1 MDLEEMRRMF
11 PLNPQQGADTSAGH
25 EQTALDLGT
34 PITEGNI
41 DAPDG
46 IGPSVPIK
54 DDELG
59 AYRLVPAVDETGA
72 AVSEARAKSTY
83 EKTGQSYGLFETQES
98 AEEYQRTH
106 TGLTGREAIRS
117 ALLLSKGISPE
128 QIAKDKETAK
138 RLGLPTEFVTYGRDD
153 AENEDVARQI
163 SKFKGLVDYASKSPY
178 HAAVVKGDL
187 SQLVQVAQWEQARKE
202 QEDEARRATEKAIRE
217 AGADGEV
224 RAMDELTP
232 AEAFERGRLEDER
245 AQLGLAFA
253 RGEDITEREAALAE
267 KLAPLEKK
275 LTVASGTNPFTPDD
289 RPLSFNDI
297 VEQSYTTARI
307 MQKGALTA
315 GYTALGVMGA
325 GAATGAAAG
334 SVVPG
339 AGTAA
344 GAGAGA
350 LAAAPAAMAGAGAA
364 FTSESTVETFKAEL
378 GSQIMSLRE
387 MKDAD
392 GNPLPR
398 DVIVK
403 AAIPYALAAAG
414 IETIS
419 DTLFLKALKPL
430 GITLDAGG
438 AGTRQMVKAEVQEAL
453 KQSAA
458 TAVKDKNL
466 LSSLRSMDISFSQA
480 AGKAFTDLINNP
492 GLKEMAGRT
501 AFTATQEGTTESV
514 QEALS
519 IAGEEGAK
527 AIANGEGMNFEHEGL
542 TPERMKRITDAG
554 IAGAAGALLFG
565 GAPIFTNGIV
575 SMHRAKA
582 AQNFAQTHADLHAL
596 VENLQ
601 TKSIDPGETGRMLEE
616 MVPDTREQVSI
627 PMAEAYQLY
636 QEGTDILTPLGISP
650 ETAQKDA
657 LLGNSVQVKLSDLH
671 ARLDQPQFEAAATV
685 MERDGSLSAR
695 EAQEAPESLLQKI
708 RQQLDAGT
716 EEQARADGTSFLTL
730 EQRDSFSA
738 AQKALRDEV
747 LQAVKQNPNLMAQ
760 NGGRVSKAE
769 AYVDRLMQLNSRV
782 ALSIARRSGQ
792 DPSQLLRRIFM
803 RGFEPAEQT
812 EAQAEKQ
819 IASELSA
826 MPEKVEPTPAPKP
839 AAKASTSSV
848 PVQPVSQV
856 VQEAPAQAPAAEPP
870 ALGTT
875 KGLATKVVFPNG
887 TQEAMH
893 YEVWPLSQAI
903 ASNDPLHNFQSV
915 PEHRVQDRDYTSAS
929 NSQLRADVL
938 RHAAELDPEIV
949 LSNSVQGTDG
959 PPVATAEGIVLG
971 GNSRTM
977 SIKYAQAMHPGRYA
991 AYRQALI
998 DRAASFGID
1007 PGAVASMDSP
1017 ILVRVVDRPMNE
1029 AEMKKAS
1036 IDYNREATHGKTIQ
1050 EQGVSGAKNVSEQA
1064 LNAFT
1069 EGIGEDQ
1076 SIDQF
1081 LNSDKSADFITL
1093 LLKDNAIPPEKK
1105 NEFVKPGGTVTDQ
1118 GRTLV
1123 KSILRGMVIDDH
1135 RVLTN
1140 APEDVLEKL
1149 DRCLPTLAELKAK
1162 KGGDWHRIVPAVKD
1176 AVALIVDMGNANI
1189 SRADMPTQAHNAGLT
1204 GEEPAQ
1210 GRKSVQALAA
1220 MLAKEADDT
1229 ASQQDAQKEV
1239 EARFRLFKMYAD
1251 RDVRAGSGK
1260 EAVSSLTGEKPIS
1273 PAGAFVR
1280 SFMRP
1285 VAMLNNEPVMNF
1297 HPSDT
1302 TNRRT
1307 GAVTKAKPMHRA
1319 IQIAAE
1325 NADKTHTVASAVKAL
1340 DKMIKGEKDAGT
1352 KVDLVDAR
1360 KRLEGESGKVYV
1372 WQPAAVIPYS
1382 SKTDTMWQGAGP
1394 VNSFGIPMEHV
1405 TTLGNVSWEEVKAA
1419 LQSLRGQDLHNY
1431 LENEDAQVNST
1442 QSKKILSGAA
1452 IRKSKLNGFPASTHN
1467 AAVSAVKKLWS
1478 WSCKT
1483 GVKGSK
1489 ANPEKVDRYV
1499 SSLQTA
1505 DGVDAFAWFTVKET
1519 QEGLRIYS
1527 VELMDQEKL
1536 RGNFKANSAEALRPA
1551 HLSFD
1556 QVISK
1561 LRGESNGP
1569 ENIILEQASGLANG
1583 SITKREDATYVIDLF
1598 QRANLSTLPHELG
1611 HVYFLE
1617 LERLHRE
1624 GLMDADLQDDYKKLC
1639 DFVGAKVGDTLTTE
1653 QHEKLARAWESYLME
1668 GKSPAPEMRGTFARF
1683 RDWMIR
1689 IYQSLKNLNVEL
1701 SDEVRGVFDRMI
1713 ATREEIEETAAEHE
1727 VINLT
1732 SDQMDA
1738 MGMPRSQQEY
1748 NRAVLAE
1755 AKKMAAERLQERRDS
1770 DRLARRARFEREARE
1785 EVSARPAYQAKR
1797 DMQKEPIDFIPLK
1810 NAVGDWLAEKF
1821 YRAIPGGV
1829 SKRKAG
1835 ADPEA
1840 FAAAHGYASAAA
1852 MCHDILNSKGFR
1864 KAVKELADEKEQ
1876 TFDAQF
1882 DAAEDLIHTPE
1893 LEDHASLL
1901 GRELSRQAGEA
1912 YIQQNAI
1919 KRVAED
1925 EMQKT
1930 PTQKAMQYKR
1940 MMADMRRAL
1949 RAMHKAIDA
1958 GDYKAALEANTR
1970 ARVQLE
1976 MARRA
1981 SDLKDEVNK
1990 VERRLTRFL
1999 KSKSAKGVA
2008 KYFAARLAVQHGF
2021 MDKLPSHL
2029 EDAYSDENISEWQDE
2044 LKEGG
2049 SEFALDPEVLKST
2062 QHWGQMPAAQMDA
2075 FVDCL
2080 DQIMTIERNQRKLL
2094 TAQGQISLEQ
2104 AVEEMEQSAR
2114 KNGQL
2119 KKQTTIEKENKALS
2133 YVKGL
2138 HAFHMKVE
2146 EMCLEMDGGEFGGA
2160 FWKYIYRPISR
2171 ADDVQAV
2178 RMRKVRDDCR
2188 KLFSVYSTKELAL
2201 MGTKKEF
2208 VPSIGE
2214 SLTYENRL
2222 AIALNMGNA
2231 VNRERVLSGHKWDD
2245 RQLKDVLA
2253 PLTARDWNFVQSVW
2267 DYFETFKAESFKLEE
2282 DITGSKPVA
2291 VEAQPFTVQTSDG
2304 QTLPIRGGYYPIKYN
2319 RDKSFKQFARDQK
2332 EMDKE
2337 LFGGRNYGQA
2347 MTKHGHLKDRTKYGL
2362 GEPLLMELS
2371 VIPDHLYNTVHD
2383 LAYRRAV
2390 LDVAKV
2396 LRSDRVRAA
2405 IEGYYGK
2412 EIYRELMPWLQDVSN
2427 EMQQPFGQ
2435 IQRWAH
2441 WARSAGST
2449 MQMGFKATTI
2459 FSQISG
2465 LTQTMDVLGT
2475 RYTCEGLKLVYSHPF
2490 GLIDLYKK
2498 TCEVSPFMATRLQ
2511 SFDRD
2516 VRDMTK
2522 VLQTS
2527 RIRGWVQKVQEKAF
2541 TPIGILQMGVDLP
2554 TWWGAYAKG
2563 MDLYKDAGKAA
2574 EYADSIVRQSQSSGS
2589 TKDLAHVQRGGDFA
2603 RLWTMFYSYFN
2614 TLYNLGA
2621 RHIKE
2626 LRKDHSAAGIF
2637 RAANSAILLWFL
2649 PAAISE
2655 LLAGRWGGDDDEST
2669 AGWLARLWL
2678 AYPFQTVVGV
2688 RDVVNAISSGY
2699 GYQLSPAQ
2707 AAPESIVKFF
2717 KTISPIVDGDEDVDT
2732 EKAVK
2737 ATAEAAGYVFSLPL
2751 KQPIITLGNLWDYMT
2766 DPKSEFYVR
2775 DLFFVKPKDR
2785 QK

>member
-1 MDLEEMRRMF
+1 MDLEEMRRRF
-11 PLNPQQGADTSAGH
+11 PLNPQPGADATADH
-25 EQTALDLGT
+25 EPTALDLGT

-54 DDELG
+54 DDEMD

-163 SKFKGLVDYASKSPY
+163 SKFKGLVDYAGKSPY

-187 SQLVQVAQWEQARKE
+187 SQLIKVAEWEEDQKK
-202 QEDEARRATEKAIRE
+202 QEDANRQATEKAIAD
-217 AGADGEV
+217 AGADGEIF
-224 RAMDELTP
+224 ATDELTP

-253 RGEDITEREAALAE
+253 RGEDITERENELAQ
-267 KLAPLEKK
+267 KLEPLEKK
-275 LTVASGTNPFTPDD
+275 LTVVSGTNPYNPEDKPMT
-289 RPLSFNDI
+289 FNDVI
-297 VEQSYTTARI
+297 EQSYTTAKI
-307 MQKGALTA
+307 MQKSALTA
-315 GYTALGVMGA
+315 GYTALGTMGA

-364 FTSESTVETFKAEL
+364 FTAESTVETFKAEL

-392 GNPLPR
+392 GNQLPR

-414 IETIS
+414 IEGLS
-419 DTLFLKALKPL
+419 DQLFLKALKPL
-430 GITLDAGG
+430 GIPMEGLSTKVPRDLI
-438 AGTRQMVKAEVQEAL
+438 KADL
-453 KQSAA
+453 QSSSRKAA
-458 TAVKDKNL
+458 AAAVKDRNIADA
-466 LSSLRSMDISFSQA
+466 LRSMDITFSRA
-480 AGKAFTDLINNP
+480 AGDAFTRFVHNP
-492 GLKEMAGRT
+492 ALKEITGRT
-501 AFTATQEGTTESV
+501 AYTAAQEGTTESI
-514 QEALS
+514 QEAMS
-519 IAGEEGAK
+519 VVGEEGAK
-527 AIANGEGMNFEHEGL
+527 ALANSEGMDFKPESL
-542 TPERMKRITDAG
+542 MTPGRLKRITDAG

-565 GAPIFTNGIV
+565 GAPIFTTGV
-575 SMHRAKA
+575 ASMHRARA
-582 AQNFAQTHADLHAL
+582 AMDFARTQADLHQL
-596 VENLQ
+596 VDGMQ
-601 TKSIDPGETGRMLEE
+601 TKAIDRGETSRILENV
-616 MVPDTREQVSI
+616 VPQTREQVSI
-627 PMAEAYQLY
+627 PMTEAYALY
-636 QEGTDILTPLGISP
+636 QEGTDILTPLGIAP

-747 LQAVKQNPNLMAQ
+747 LQAVRQNPNLMAQ

-792 DPSQLLRRIFM
+792 DPSQLLHRIFM

-826 MPEKVEPTPAPKP
+826 RPEKVEPTPSHEP
-839 AAKASTSSV
+839 AAKASPS
-848 PVQPVSQV
+848 PVSAQPVRQETQV
-856 VQEAPAQAPAAEPP
+856 QAPVAEPP
-870 ALGTT
+870 APGTT

-959 PPVATAEGIVLG
+959 PPVATAEGIILG

-1081 LNSDKSADFITL
+1081 LNSDKSADFIAL

-1220 MLAKEADDT
+1220 MLAKEADDS

-1239 EARFRLFKMYAD
+1239 EARFRLFKMYSD
-1251 RDVRAGSGK
+1251 KDVRAGSGK

-1297 HPSDT
+1297 HPVDT

-1307 GAVTKAKPMHRA
+1307 GAVTKANPMHRA

-1325 NADKTHTVASAVKAL
+1325 NADRTHTVASAVKAL
-1340 DKMIKGEKDAGT
+1340 DKAIKTEKDAGA
-1352 KVDLVDAR
+1352 KAELVDAR
-1360 KRLEGESGKVYV
+1360 KRMEGESGKVYV

-1382 SKTDTMWQGAGP
+1382 AKTDTMWQGAGP

-1419 LQSLRGQDLHNY
+1419 LKSLRGQDLHNY
-1431 LENEDAQVNST
+1431 LENEDAQVNGPQGKKMLSSVAI
-1442 QSKKILSGAA
+1442 SKTKQ
-1452 IRKSKLNGFPASTHN
+1452 NGFTANAHQ
-1467 AAVSAVKKLWS
+1467 AAVSAVKRLWG
-1478 WSCKT
+1478 WACKT
-1483 GVKGSK
+1483 GVKGRKS
-1489 ANPEKVDRYV
+1489 NPQTIDRYV
-1499 SSLQTA
+1499 ASLKTA
-1505 DGVDAFAWFTVKET
+1505 DGVDAFAWFTVKDT
-1519 QEGLRIYS
+1519 PEGRRIYS
-1527 VELMDQEKL
+1527 VELMNEEKL
-1536 RGNFKANSAEALRPA
+1536 RGNIKSNSANALATLA
-1551 HLSFD
+1551 HLSFE
-1556 QVISK
+1556 QIISK

-1569 ENIILEQASGLANG
+1569 EKIVLEQASGLANG

-1653 QHEKLARAWESYLME
+1653 QHEKLARSWESYLME

-1797 DMQKEPIDFIPLK
+1797 DMQKEPIDFIPLR
-1810 NAVGDWLAEKF
+1810 ASVGDWLAEKF
-1821 YRAIPGGV
+1821 YRAVPGGV

-1958 GDYKAALEANTR
+1958 KDYKAALEANTR

-2029 EDAYSDENISEWQDE
+2029 EEAYSDENISEWQDE

-2171 ADDVQAV
+2171 ADDAQAV

-2383 LAYRRAV
+2383 LAYRSAV

-2396 LRSDRVRAA
+2396 LRNDRVRAA

-2490 GLIDLYKK
+2490 GLADLYRK

-2541 TPIGILQMGVDLP
+2541 TPMGILQMGVDLP

-2563 MDLYKDAGKAA
+2563 MDLYKDTGKAV
-2574 EYADSIVRQSQSSGS
+2574 EYADSIVRQSQGSGS

-2621 RHIKE
+2621 RHIRE

-2766 DPKSEFYVR
+2766 DPQSEFYVR

-2785 QK
+2785 K